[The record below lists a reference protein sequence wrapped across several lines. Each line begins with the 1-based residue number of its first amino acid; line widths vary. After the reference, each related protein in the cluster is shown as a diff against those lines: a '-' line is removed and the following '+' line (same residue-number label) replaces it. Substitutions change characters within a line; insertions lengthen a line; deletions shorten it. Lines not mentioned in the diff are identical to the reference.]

1 MNIAQERY
9 DDIIIITINRPDV
22 RNAIDRPTA
31 EELSEA
37 FRKFDADNNLK
48 VAILTGAGSNFC
60 AGADLLAVAED
71 GHRKNKLN
79 PNMKEDGPLGPTRML
94 LSKPVIA
101 AISGYAVAGGL
112 ELACWCD
119 IRMADSTA
127 KFGVFCRRFGV
138 PLIDGGTQRLPRLIG
153 LSRAL
158 DMIITGKEIDAE
170 EAYLYGLV
178 NYLVKDK
185 DIKDAAIELAQRI
198 ASYPQICLQ
207 SDRMLAYR
215 GINMPLADAM
225 EMEFAKGTDV
235 IRSGETLEGARR
247 FAAQKGRNFSS

>member
-1 MNIAQERY
+1 MNIIQERY
-9 DDIIIITINRPDV
+9 NDIIIITINRTDV

-48 VAILTGAGSNFC
+48 VAILTGAGGNFC
-60 AGADLLAVAED
+60 AGADLLAIAED

-170 EAYLYGLV
+170 EAFQYGLV

-185 DIKDAAIELAQRI
+185 DVKDAAIELAQRI

-207 SDRMLAYR
+207 SDRMLAYG

-235 IRSGETLEGARR
+235 IRSGETLEGARK
-247 FAAQKGRNFSS
+247 FAAQKGKNFSS